1 MTALELIDEVQRI
14 GGQLSANG
22 DKLKYRLPPGESE
35 RLVPILAEHKASL
48 LAVLK
53 SRRQSGNPAPQL
65 EGLAACGDPA
75 CNGCYE
81 VGDGR
86 KVHPP
91 RTSQECL
98 EWFKRWEPTD
108 REQRQ

>member
-1 MTALELIDEVQRI
+1 MTAVELIDEVERI

-22 DKLKYRLPPGESE
+22 DKLKYRLPPGESK

-53 SRRQSGNPAPQL
+53 SRRQSTKGTAPQL

-75 CNGCYE
+75 CNGCYD

-86 KVHPP
+86 KIHPP
-91 RTSQECL
+91 RTSQKYL
-98 EWFKRWEPTD
+98 DWLKRWEPTGA
-108 REQRQ
+108 QRQ